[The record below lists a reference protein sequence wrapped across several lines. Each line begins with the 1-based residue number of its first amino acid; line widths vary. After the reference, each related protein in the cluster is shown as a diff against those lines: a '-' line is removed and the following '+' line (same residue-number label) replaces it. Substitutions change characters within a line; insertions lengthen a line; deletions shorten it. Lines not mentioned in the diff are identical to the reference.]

1 MLVTRAAILSFLV
14 AGSNA
19 FAPSQPT
26 LKTAKVVLQSAVAAP
41 DETATDVDTPT
52 EGNEESNTVDL
63 SIPYDATVQLAYDE
77 SDKSEAFED
86 FKPKYLAQ
94 AIAEVVSK
102 QPVDISVPYDATVQ
116 LAFAESDRSMPYEE
130 FKPKYLADAVAQVV
144 AKQSGDVAVL
154 EEPTPVAAEESVATE
169 ETEKKD
175 EIVYYKRPVI
185 EKTEVEEVEDDVVY
199 YKRNVKALDSKDI
212 YLWTPKDPNFVSTKK
227 NREGKYT
234 LKAND
239 PSVEKIAVKKTTP
252 IKVTRNK
259 NERYFALKNN
269 EDKAMGIKSEA
280 KIAAEEK
287 KIAKIKENP
296 NAVGIFAP
304 AVILTKDVI
313 GITELNKLRGK
324 IIKLHTDV
332 IGGFTETAQ
341 TDFGNAV
348 LKVLFD
354 LADKNG
360 DGTIDEEELTVAL
373 NALGFDFLKE
383 KEIAKIFKK
392 ADGDDNGKLD
402 FEEWQEAAPKV
413 LKGNLVKLAKKNGHD
428 LGFLA

>member
-259 NERYFALKNN
+259 NERYFALKSN

-287 KIAKIKENP
+287 KIAKVKENP

-304 AVILTKDVI
+304 AVLLTKDVI

-348 LKVLFD
+348 LKV
-354 LADKNG
+354 
-360 DGTIDEEELTVAL
+360 
-373 NALGFDFLKE
+373 
-383 KEIAKIFKK
+383 
-392 ADGDDNGKLD
+392 
-402 FEEWQEAAPKV
+402 
-413 LKGNLVKLAKKNGHD
+413 
-428 LGFLA
+428 